1 VSNNS
6 TIFRTVKNK
15 DNPYVMI
22 NKQFLNDERLSFKAK
37 GILAYLLS
45 MPDDWKIY
53 EAELVKHNKD
63 GLTSL
68 KSGIK
73 ELIEL
78 GYIVRTKVRDK
89 EGKFKGYEYCVYE
102 VPAEIG
108 KSDLGKPNNGEP
120 VNGQPHTTN
129 NNITNNNLTNKDI
142 YTEGNV
148 KNFQQNSKEDN
159 SNPDDGKIS
168 DIDKEALEVYKLMPR
183 QDGNIETFI
192 LAYKKLRSKY
202 TREYLELII
211 DRYKK
216 LKEIKCEDI
225 YHRPDNFFRSGEY
238 KNYLDE
244 NWDSTLNGA
253 KKVLKSSSN
262 KKSSKTLNEPSN
274 LEDWVKDVDSLFN

>member
-1 VSNNS
+1 
-6 TIFRTVKNK
+6 
-15 DNPYVMI
+15 M
-22 NKQFLNDERLSFKAK
+22 
-37 GILAYLLS
+37 
-45 MPDDWKIY
+45 
-53 EAELVKHNKD
+53 
-63 GLTSL
+63 
-68 KSGIK
+68 
-73 ELIEL
+73 
-78 GYIVRTKVRDK
+78 RDK
-89 EGKFKGYEYCVYE
+89 EGRFKGYEYCVYE
-102 VPAEIG
+102 VPVSEIG
-108 KSDLGKPNNGEP
+108 KSDSEPNNGEP
-120 VNGQPHTTN
+120 INGQPTLLI
-129 NNITNNNLTNKDI
+129 NITNNNITNKDI

-148 KNFQQNSKEDN
+148 KFPTKFKEGN

-168 DIDKEALEVYKLMPR
+168 NIDKEALEVYKLMPR

-253 KKVLKSSSN
+253 KKVLKNSSN
-262 KKSSKTLNEPSN
+262 KKSSKTLNEPSD
-274 LEDWVKDVDSLFN
+274 LEDWVKDVDSI